1 MFSASLRERA
11 AAVIALYEERGLTLV
26 TAELCTGG
34 LIAGLMTETA
44 RVVRK
49 SSNAA
54 SSPIPTSIQRRG
66 ARRRPLTLSTSFG
79 AVSAEVASGD
89 GRRRAGTFRSDS
101 CTFGHGT
108 GSRWRTAAKPVGLVY
123 FGYGRAGQMATLKK
137 KFGDIGRSEVRLAS
151 VETALDLLLNV
162 ALF

>member
-26 TAELCTGG
+26 TAESCTGG
-34 LIAGLMTETA
+34 LIAGLMTETPG
-44 RVVRK
+44 
-49 SSNAA
+49 SSKVFE
-54 SSPIPTSIQRRG
+54 RG
-66 ARRRPLTLSTSFG
+66 FVTYSNRSKEEALGVAPDLLDQFG
-79 AVSAEVASGD
+79 AVSAEVASAMAEGALEHSAATVALSVTGIAGPD
-89 GRRRAGTFRSDS
+89 GG
-101 CTFGHGT
+101 
-108 GSRWRTAAKPVGLVY
+108 TAAKPVGLVY